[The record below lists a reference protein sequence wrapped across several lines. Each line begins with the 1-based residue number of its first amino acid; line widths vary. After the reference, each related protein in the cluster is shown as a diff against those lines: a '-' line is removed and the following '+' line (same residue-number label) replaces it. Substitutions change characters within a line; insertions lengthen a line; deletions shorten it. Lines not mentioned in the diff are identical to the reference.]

1 MSSISLHVNFKE
13 RDFTIV
19 KNSIIR
25 DTSIKPT
32 ARILLI
38 FLLGCDPERF
48 SINTGSLAKS
58 IGVGRSAITSA
69 SKELQ
74 DANYLV
80 IERFSN
86 GHVSWNVFECPIECV
101 NIKNEN
107 PHTENQ
113 DVENPYVE
121 NQHALRRTN
130 LKEEPIVK
138 EEPIKDFVQQ
148 AEPIPILK
156 TKACE
161 EMAFKLIWSKYHK
174 KESKADAER
183 AFLKITS
190 KLKTDE
196 QVKEVTAHILNFN
209 IYALSQL
216 KKTNGKKYFGFDKKL
231 LSTILNQKQY
241 NDFSAEEIY
250 NLVSGV

>member
-1 MSSISLHVNFKE
+1 MSSIALHTHFKE
-13 RDFTIV
+13 RDYTII

-25 DTSIKPT
+25 DASIKPT
-32 ARILLI
+32 SRILLM
-38 FLLGCDPERF
+38 FLLSCDPDKF
-48 SINTGSLAKS
+48 SINTRSLSLS
-58 IGVGRSAITSA
+58 IGVGNSAITSA

-74 DANYLV
+74 ENNYLV
-80 IERFSN
+80 IQKHN
-86 GHVSWNVFECPIECV
+86 TGLVSWNVFECKDQCRQYLEP
-101 NIKNEN
+101 NLEN
-107 PHTENQ
+107 PDMENPDMDNQ
-113 DVENPYVE
+113 D
-121 NQHALRRTN
+121 ALRRTN
-130 LKEEPIVK
+130 LKEELKVK

-148 AEPIPILK
+148 AEPTPILK
-156 TKACE
+156 TKTCE

-174 KESKADAER
+174 KESKADAEK

-209 IYALSQL
+209 MYALGQL
-216 KKTNGKKYFGFDKKL
+216 KKTSGKKYFGFDKKL

>member
-48 SINTGSLAKS
+48 SINTGSLSKS

-74 DANYLV
+74 DASYLI

-86 GHVSWNVFECPIECV
+86 GHVSWNVFECPIECQ

-107 PHTENQ
+107 PHTENPHT
-113 DVENPYVE
+113 ENPDVE

-130 LKEEPIVK
+130 PKEELINK
-138 EEPIKDFVQQ
+138 NTVQQ
-148 AEPIPILK
+148 AEQTPVLK
-156 TKACE
+156 TQECIDKAFDKFWDLWHRKE
-161 EMAFKLIWSKYHK
+161 AKVKA
-174 KESKADAER
+174 KES
-183 AFLKITS
+183 FQKITA
-190 KLKTDE
+190 KLKTNDE
-196 QVKEVTAHILNFN
+196 VKRKTAHIIN
-209 IYALSQL
+209 YQQMALARL
-216 KKTNGKKYFGFDKKL
+216 KATNGDEYFGFDRIL
-231 LSTILNQKQY
+231 PATFLNQRRYEDLTEDEVLQIL
-241 NDFSAEEIY
+241 SE
-250 NLVSGV
+250 V

>member
-25 DTSIKPT
+25 DTRIKPT

-48 SINTGSLAKS
+48 SINTGSLSKS

-74 DANYLV
+74 DANYLI

-86 GHVSWNVFECPIECV
+86 GHVSWNVFECPIECQ

-107 PHTENQ
+107 PHTENPHI
-113 DVENPYVE
+113 ENPDVE

-130 LKEEPIVK
+130 FKEELINK
-138 EEPIKDFVQQ
+138 NTVQQ
-148 AEPIPILK
+148 VEHARPAKSKEFEETVFGKIWEIWPVK
-156 TKACE
+156 QGKKKA
-161 EMAFKLIWSKYHK
+161 
-174 KESKADAER
+174 KESFAKLTA
-183 AFLKITS
+183 
-190 KLKTDE
+190 KLKTDDD
-196 QVKEVTAHILNFN
+196 VKQLAVRILN
-209 IYALSQL
+209 YQTMAL
-216 KKTNGKKYFGFDKKL
+216 KKLKATNGDEYIGSDRIHLTTF
-231 LSTILNQKQY
+231 LNQRRYEDLTEDEVLQIL
-241 NDFSAEEIY
+241 SE
-250 NLVSGV
+250 V

>member
-25 DTSIKPT
+25 DVNIKPT
-32 ARILLI
+32 SRILLI

-58 IGVGRSAITSA
+58 IGVGRSAITTA

-74 DANYLV
+74 DNNYLI
-80 IERFSN
+80 IEKFSN
-86 GHVSWNVFECPIECV
+86 GHVSWNVFECPIEGE

-107 PHTENQ
+107 PYTEKPYTENP
-113 DVENPYVE
+113 DME

-130 LKEEPIVK
+130 LKEELNNK
-138 EEPIKDFVQQ
+138 NTVQPVEQ
-148 AEPIPILK
+148 IAPLK
-156 TKACE
+156 TQECE
-161 EMAFKLIWSKYHK
+161 EMAFDLIWTNWPVKQSKK
-174 KESKADAER
+174 KAKES
-183 AFLKITS
+183 FNKICK

-196 QVKEVTAHILNFN
+196 AIKNEVAMMLN
-209 IYALSQL
+209 YQQMALARL
-216 KKTNGKKYFGFDKKL
+216 KATNGDEYIGFDKL
-231 LSTILNQKQY
+231 HMTTFLSQQRYKDLSADEVLEIL
-241 NDFSAEEIY
+241 AGCE
-250 NLVSGV
+250 